1 METVFPLFTNGF
13 IDNNLN
19 LILALGIGIIFGFIL
34 ERGGFGTSAHIA
46 PVFYFRSLI
55 VPKIMVAAIVT
66 AATLIFLGSLFGY
79 IDYSQIFIPTT
90 YLWPY
95 LFGGMLFG
103 LGMVMSGWCPGTAVV
118 GIASLKL
125 DALFFALGLFAGMFF
140 YFDIYQYIIDFA
152 NSGNLG
158 KFTIDKLVDGDI
170 RISYLVTV
178 AAALSLLLFVA
189 VMKRV
194 IDKKEGEN

>member
-1 METVFPLFTNGF
+1 METVLPLFSNGF
-13 IDNNLN
+13 IDSNLN
-19 LILALGIGIIFGFIL
+19 YILAIVIGVVFGFIL

-46 PVFYFRSLI
+46 PVFYFRSTI
-55 VPKIMVAAIVT
+55 VPKIMVSAIIT
-66 AATLIFLGSLFGY
+66 SATLILLGTLFGY
-79 IDYSQIFIPTT
+79 IDFSQIFIPTT

-95 LFGGMLFG
+95 LFGGIAFG

-118 GIASLKL
+118 GIATLKI
-125 DALFFALGLFAGMFF
+125 DAIFFALGLLVGMFF

-158 KFTIDKLVDGDI
+158 KFTIDKLVGGDI

-178 AAALSLLLFVA
+178 AVSFALLLFVMT
-189 VMKRV
+189 MKN
-194 IDKKEGEN
+194 IKDKQGDN

>member
-1 METVFPLFTNGF
+1 METVLPLFSNGF
-13 IDNNLN
+13 IDSNLN
-19 LILALGIGIIFGFIL
+19 YILAIGIGIIFGFFL

-46 PVFYFRSLI
+46 PAFYFKSTI
-55 VPKIMVAAIVT
+55 VPKIMVSAIIT
-66 AATLIFLGSLFGY
+66 TATLILLGTLFGY
-79 IDYSQIFIPTT
+79 IDFSQIFIPTT

-95 LFGGMLFG
+95 LIGGVIFG

-118 GIASLKL
+118 GIATLKI
-125 DALFFALGLFAGMFF
+125 DAIFFALGLLVGMFF

-158 KFTIDKLVDGDI
+158 KFTIDKLIGGDI

-178 AAALSLLLFVA
+178 AVSFALLLFVMA
-189 VMKRV
+189 MKN
-194 IDKKEGEN
+194 IKDKQGDN

>member
-1 METVFPLFTNGF
+1 METVLPLFSNGF
-13 IDNNLN
+13 IDSNLN
-19 LILALGIGIIFGFIL
+19 YILAVGIGILFGFIL
-34 ERGGFGTSAHIA
+34 ERGGFGTAAHIA

-55 VPKIMVAAIVT
+55 VPKIMVSAIVT
-66 AATLIFLGSLFGY
+66 TATLILLGTLFGY

-95 LFGGMLFG
+95 LLGGVIFG
-103 LGMVMSGWCPGTAVV
+103 LGMVMAGWCPGTAVV
-118 GIASLKL
+118 GIATLKI
-125 DALFFALGLFAGMFF
+125 DAIFFALGLLVGMFF

-158 KFTIDKLVDGDI
+158 KFTIDKLIGGDI

-178 AAALSLLLFVA
+178 AVSFGLLLFVIA
-189 VMKRV
+189 MKN
-194 IDKKEGEN
+194 IKDKQGDN

>member
-1 METVFPLFTNGF
+1 MEIVFPLFTNEF

-19 LILALGIGIIFGFIL
+19 LILGLGIGIIFGFIL

-55 VPKIMVAAIVT
+55 VPKIMVTAIIT
-66 AATLIFLGSLFGY
+66 AATLILIGSLLGY
-79 IDYSQIFIPTT
+79 IDFSQIFIPTT

-95 LFGGMLFG
+95 LVGGMIFG

-118 GIASLKL
+118 GIASLKI
-125 DALFFALGLFAGMFF
+125 DAIFFALGLLVGMFF

-152 NSGNLG
+152 NSGNMG
-158 KFTIDKLVDGDI
+158 KFTIDKLVGGDI
-170 RISYLVTV
+170 RVSYLVTV
-178 AAALSLLLFVA
+178 GVSLGLLLFVMA
-189 VMKRV
+189 MKKV
-194 IDKKEGEN
+194 IDTKGEN

>member
-1 METVFPLFTNGF
+1 METVLPLFSNGF
-13 IDNNLN
+13 IDSNLN
-19 LILALGIGIIFGFIL
+19 YILAVGIGILFGFIL
-34 ERGGFGTSAHIA
+34 ERGGFGTAAHIA

-55 VPKIMVAAIVT
+55 VPKIMVSAIVT
-66 AATLIFLGSLFGY
+66 TATLILLGTLFGY

-95 LFGGMLFG
+95 LLGGVIFG
-103 LGMVMSGWCPGTAVV
+103 LGMVMAGWCPGTAVV
-118 GIASLKL
+118 GIATLKI
-125 DALFFALGLFAGMFF
+125 DAIFFALGLLVGMFF

-158 KFTIDKLVDGDI
+158 KFTIDKLVGGDI

-178 AAALSLLLFVA
+178 VVSFGLLLFVMA
-189 VMKRV
+189 MKN
-194 IDKKEGEN
+194 IKDKQGDN

>member
-13 IDNNLN
+13 LDNNLN
-19 LILALGIGIIFGFIL
+19 LMLGLGIGIIFGFIL

-46 PVFYFRSLI
+46 PVFYFKSLI
-55 VPKIMVAAIVT
+55 VPKIMVTAIIT
-66 AATLIFLGSLFGY
+66 ASTLILIGSLLGY

-95 LFGGMLFG
+95 LVGGMIFG

-118 GIASLKL
+118 GIATLKL
-125 DALFFALGLFAGMFF
+125 DAIFFALGLLVGMFF
-140 YFDIYQYIIDFA
+140 YFDIYEYIIDFA

-158 KFTIDKLVDGDI
+158 KFTIDKLVGGDI
-170 RISYLVTV
+170 RISYLITV
-178 AAALSLLLFVA
+178 AASLGLLLFVIA
-189 VMKRV
+189 VKKV
-194 IDKKEGEN
+194 IDNKGEN